1 MRRPVLAAVAAAT
14 VLALSSCAT
23 GTNPAASP
31 SAPASLPASTTAAS
45 PTGSAVPAIE
55 VAGPAWTHVHN
66 LTYDGQSLLLGTHEG
81 LYQQRPGQQPQ
92 LLSQTPFD
100 VMGLTFDGSRWL
112 ASGHPGPGQDL
123 PADLG
128 LRASGDGRSWT
139 TVSLLGEVDFH
150 RLTAQGSTVIGV
162 SAGSNALLRST
173 DAGATWTPLDNPGV
187 FDIVVKPADPT
198 TVLATTQS
206 GPIASSD
213 GGTRWAPITGAPLL
227 ALLAWTSTGVYGIA
241 PDGTVHTSTDDGT
254 TWQRRG
260 NVDGQ
265 PTAVAADGAQVSV
278 LVGATV
284 LESTDS
290 GTTFRARLTGI
301 GER

>member
-1 MRRPVLAAVAAAT
+1 
-14 VLALSSCAT
+14 
-23 GTNPAASP
+23 
-31 SAPASLPASTTAAS
+31 
-45 PTGSAVPAIE
+45 VPAIE

-66 LTYDGQSLLLGTHEG
+66 LAYDGQSLLLGTHEG

-227 ALLAWTSTGVYGIA
+227 ALLAWTSAGVYGIA
-241 PDGTVHTSTDDGT
+241 PDGTVHLSTDDGT

-290 GTTFRARLTGI
+290 GITFRARLTGI